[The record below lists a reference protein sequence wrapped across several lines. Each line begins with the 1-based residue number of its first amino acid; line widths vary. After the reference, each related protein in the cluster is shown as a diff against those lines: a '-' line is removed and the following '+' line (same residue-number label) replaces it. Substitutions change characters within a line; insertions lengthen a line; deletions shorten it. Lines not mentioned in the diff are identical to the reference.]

1 MMLETQTLYGN
12 ISEQASINGLL
23 NLPTEYIEPNVENLT
38 VTPTTNE
45 QIFEPV
51 LGTYYDKVTVNKIYT
66 EQKEVTS
73 SNEDVTVIPSSGKF
87 IDQITVKGDSNLI
100 ADNIRKGT
108 SILGVTGT
116 MEGAWDTSQIRQT
129 QFMFYGNTVMTEA
142 PYLDVTNVTDASNMF
157 RKCSEL
163 INIPVYDFLN
173 VTTIN
178 YMFNGCSVLKDVEL
192 NFGENAVSASMAFT
206 SCYLLENVKLNNFIG
221 GNVMASMFS
230 GCRTLEEV
238 SALNAEN
245 CTNVSNIFAGCTN
258 LKNFN
263 GLINVGKGYLTSQSA
278 NYSPYTFW
286 LGESSLL
293 TYDSLISIINNLYDI
308 ASKGCNTQKLAI
320 GETNIAKLT
329 AEEIAIATNKGWTV
343 T

>member
-1 MMLETQTLYGN
+1 MDIEVEIKDKIFIDDFTV
-12 ISEQASINGLL
+12 IASK
-23 NLPTEYIEPNVENLT
+23 IEPNVENLT

-142 PYLDVTNVTDASNMF
+142 PYFDVTNVTNAGNMF
-157 RKCSEL
+157 RMCSKL
-163 INIPVYDFLN
+163 IDVPIYNFSSVTNVDNMFVDCNI
-173 VTTIN
+173 
-178 YMFNGCSVLKDVEL
+178 LKNVEL
-192 NFGENAVSASMAFT
+192 DFGEPVISSMIMF
-206 SCYLLENVKLNNFIG
+206 SNCYFLKKVKLNNFK
-221 GNVMASMFS
+221 GNNMWNMFS

-238 SALNAEN
+238 NSLNAEN
-245 CTNVSNIFAGCTN
+245 CSNVSNIFANCTN

-263 GLINVGKGYLTSQSA
+263 GLINVGQGYLTSQSA
-278 NYSPYTFW
+278 NYPLYTFW

-320 GETNIAKLT
+320 GTTNIAKLT